1 MQRIRYSR
9 YFKTIFILIDIVVI
23 AAVFVYFF
31 LRNNDHL
38 FTEENSEQNI
48 LSIVLLIFYWVLL
61 SSRTKLYS
69 IARNIT
75 YTIYLERLITHIF
88 IFIFG
93 VILLAKVSNND
104 FLKQDRFLI
113 ALSLFFLL
121 FMIKSILF
129 FTLKYIRTKGLN
141 YRNIM
146 FLSIDSSSEI
156 LKNIFADRKDYGFKI
171 HDFPAEF
178 LSNFDKLIEF
188 WKIHGIHTMYIS
200 TELKT
205 YTKEQEAE
213 IYNLAEI
220 HKVRISLIPSI
231 VKNNFFQY
239 DLGYIETQPVLVRAK
254 FPLDYLTNVILKRA
268 FDLLFSACIL
278 ILICSWLF
286 PIIAILIKLNSK
298 GPVFFVQKRYGFHD
312 EVFSC
317 IKFRTMCVNGECTSQ
332 TTAENDK
339 RITKIG
345 KFLRKTSLD
354 EMPQFLNVIKG
365 EMSVVGPRPHMLLVD
380 DFYKLKIGRYSVRSL
395 VKPGVTGLAQV
406 NGLRGDKG
414 NMEIEMRKRILADAF
429 YVKNWTVV
437 LDSVIIFKTVFLVI
451 GGDKN
456 AN

>member
-38 FTEENSEQNI
+38 FAEQNSEQNI

-69 IARNIT
+69 IARHIT

-146 FLSIDSSSEI
+146 FLAADSSSEI

-171 HDFPAEF
+171 YNFPVEHQ
-178 LSNFDKLIEF
+178 SNFEKLVEF
-188 WKIHGIHTMYIS
+188 WKVHGIHTMYIS

-213 IYNLAEI
+213 VYNLAEI

-239 DLGYIETQPVLVRAK
+239 DLEYIETQPILVRAK

-278 ILICSWLF
+278 LFICSWLF

-298 GPVFFVQKRYGFHD
+298 GPIFFVQKRYGFHE

-317 IKFRTMCVNGECTSQ
+317 IKFRTMCVNGECTNK

-365 EMSVVGPRPHMLLVD
+365 DMSVVGPRPHMLLVD
-380 DFYKLKIGRYSVRSL
+380 DFYKLKIGRYSIRSL

-414 NMEIEMRKRILADAF
+414 NMDIEMKKRILADAF